1 MIEQG
6 IKLGDLV
13 PLFIEKNIETF
24 IAILAILKT
33 GAAFYLFNPEQLE
46 KSPYPNFRNYSSKMY
61 C

>member
-6 IKLGDLV
+6 IKAGDV
-13 PLFIEKNIETF
+13 IPLFVEKNIETF

-46 KSPYPNFRNYSSKMY
+46 KSAYSATRLCQY
-61 C
+61 FV